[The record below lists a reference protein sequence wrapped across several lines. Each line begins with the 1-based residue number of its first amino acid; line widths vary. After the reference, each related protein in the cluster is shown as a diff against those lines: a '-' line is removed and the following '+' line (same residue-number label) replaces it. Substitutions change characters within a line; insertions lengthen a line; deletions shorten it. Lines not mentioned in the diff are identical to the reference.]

1 MSLHTVIAQFT
12 LVQHTTPALVHNVCY
27 PDSADTK
34 TVLLASLE
42 QLIPQR
48 LVQFF
53 WKAISMCSDDSNV
66 TGLGALVAE
75 WRVLLNG
82 QI

>member
-1 MSLHTVIAQFT
+1 M
-12 LVQHTTPALVHNVCY
+12 
-27 PDSADTK
+27 
-34 TVLLASLE
+34 LLAPLE

-53 WKAISMCSDDSNV
+53 WKAICMRGDDGNV

-75 WRVLLNG
+75 RRVLLDG
-82 QI
+82 QM